1 MTKTQW
7 TPNLPTVRSSM
18 RKSSLEGD
26 GGCDTINRNSTNGS
40 LSSSFW
46 HGLIKNHSVEMISL
60 IHFPNPRAVDSTTT
74 PIHDTDTHTHTQTQ
88 SHTESSHEHIRR
100 CWRLWM
106 LDAGSHRNT
115 IITIKKSIV
124 IMMIII
130 VGCDGKINRFM
141 RAHNRKTKWKKH
153 FGGGFCFFFF

>member
-1 MTKTQW
+1 
-7 TPNLPTVRSSM
+7 
-18 RKSSLEGD
+18 
-26 GGCDTINRNSTNGS
+26 
-40 LSSSFW
+40 
-46 HGLIKNHSVEMISL
+46 MISL

-153 FGGGFCFFFF
+153 FGGGFCFFFFFSIIAILHGPWLSCMTYGNSEQARIAQKCFQLQLVEHKSRNRIKMIFVLFIYIL